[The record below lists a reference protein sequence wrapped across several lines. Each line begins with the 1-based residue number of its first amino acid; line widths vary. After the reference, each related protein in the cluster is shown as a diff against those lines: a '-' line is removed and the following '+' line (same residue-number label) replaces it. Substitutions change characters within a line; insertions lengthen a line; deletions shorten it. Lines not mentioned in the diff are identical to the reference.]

1 MKILLT
7 GGAGFIGSHTA
18 VELVNNGYSPIIL
31 DDFRNS
37 NALIIKNIE
46 KIIGKK
52 VGFYSVDIGNKIK
65 LREII
70 KKENPIGIIHFAADK
85 SVNESVLNPLKY
97 YKNNISNLVSLL
109 ELVSEF
115 NINSFVFSSSCTV
128 YGNPIKIPVKET
140 NETQPAFSPYGYTK
154 KVGERILTDFYA
166 TREKSSLTLLRYF
179 NPIGAHPS
187 GLIGELPIGVPS
199 NLLPFITQTAIGK
212 RKKLTIYGND
222 YDTPSRY
229 GNSKCNWRFF

>member
-18 VELVNNGYSPIIL
+18 VELINNGYNPIIL

-97 YKNNISNLVSLL
+97 YKNNISNLVSLI
-109 ELVSEF
+109 ELVSC
-115 NINSFVFSSSCTV
+115 NVLYID
-128 YGNPIKIPVKET
+128 
-140 NETQPAFSPYGYTK
+140 
-154 KVGERILTDFYA
+154 IL
-166 TREKSSLTLLRYF
+166 RKLEKDKSDQEKFQRAY
-179 NPIGAHPS
+179 
-187 GLIGELPIGVPS
+187 
-199 NLLPFITQTAIGK
+199 
-212 RKKLTIYGND
+212 
-222 YDTPSRY
+222 SR
-229 GNSKCNWRFF
+229 CQ

>member
-18 VELVNNGYSPIIL
+18 VELINNGYSPVIL

-70 KKENPIGIIHFAADK
+70 KKE
-85 SVNESVLNPLKY
+85 
-97 YKNNISNLVSLL
+97 ISYN
-109 ELVSEF
+109 
-115 NINSFVFSSSCTV
+115 
-128 YGNPIKIPVKET
+128 Y
-140 NETQPAFSPYGYTK
+140 
-154 KVGERILTDFYA
+154 
-166 TREKSSLTLLRYF
+166 
-179 NPIGAHPS
+179 
-187 GLIGELPIGVPS
+187 
-199 NLLPFITQTAIGK
+199 
-212 RKKLTIYGND
+212 
-222 YDTPSRY
+222 
-229 GNSKCNWRFF
+229 NSKII